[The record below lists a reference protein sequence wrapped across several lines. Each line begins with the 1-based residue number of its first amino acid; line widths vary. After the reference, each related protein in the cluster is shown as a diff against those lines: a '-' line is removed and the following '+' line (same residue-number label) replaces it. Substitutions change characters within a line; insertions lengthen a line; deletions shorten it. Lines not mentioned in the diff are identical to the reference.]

1 MRRSMLLMFALIS
14 AQLVWPQVASKANEA
29 YKTKDGRD
37 NVAKTLDNPN
47 RDKSQK
53 PEEIIAALD
62 LKPGM
67 AVADVGT
74 GTGYMLPF
82 LSQAVGASGYVLGE
96 DIAEDFLERARA
108 RITSEHL
115 SNVKVTLGTETD
127 PKLPSGLD
135 IELVLDVYHHFDYPD
150 KMLAN
155 LARALKPGGHLVIV
169 DFYKKDR
176 ADHIRLER
184 EDVVKEIE
192 ANGFHLTAMRDKV
205 GNNQYMATFAKR

>member
-1 MRRSMLLMFALIS
+1 MKTFAVLLVFAIS
-14 AQLVWPQVASKANEA
+14 ACAQVASKANEN

-37 NVAKTLDNPN
+37 GVAKTLDNPN

-62 LKPGM
+62 IRAGM
-67 AVADVGT
+67 AVADIGT

-82 LSQAVGASGYVLGE
+82 LSRAVGAKGKVFGE
-96 DIAEDFLERARA
+96 DIQNDFLDRARA
-108 RITSEHL
+108 
-115 SNVKVTLGTETD
+115 KVADEKLANAQLILGTETD
-127 PKLPSGLD
+127 PKLPSASVD

-155 LARALKPGGHLVIV
+155 LARELKPGGHLVIV

-176 ADHIRLER
+176 PDHIRLER

-192 ANGFHLTAMRDKV
+192 ANGFRMTAQQDKV
-205 GNNQYMATFAKR
+205 GNNQYMVTFAKR